1 MANSISNIVQEA
13 LAGLKLIKQEI
24 GSLND
29 EFAKASKNASQV
41 FKGGGNIAQYEKRIK
56 SLERALAKMQET
68 SAKGASIEK
77 QRETSIQR
85 QINFYAKNQNAV
97 ESFSKSEVAAM
108 KRRENAFKKE
118 ERQLKRTQGLYN
130 RVQRGINSVK
140 ERYRELAVRRE
151 LNGKLSEK
159 EIIELGQ
166 LEAKLNKYQTTLKKV
181 DAGMGVY
188 TRSVGSYG
196 KAFDSLGFSVAQ
208 ITRESPAFL
217 NSLNTGFMAISN
229 NIPILVDEINKLR
242 LANVDLANSGKPTVN
257 ILKQLG
263 KAIFSWQSLISAA
276 IVALTVLGPKLIEWA
291 TNTKSVASEVKK
303 LKEEQEE
310 LNEVINNYKEILD
323 PLTRAL
329 LNASQAS
336 QEELLTLNNLVD
348 VYRDTNNSL
357 DVRKK
362 AVEELKSKY
371 GDYLGT
377 LNTTDILEGK
387 YTETINKVQI
397 AVKKKAQETQLANE
411 IAEKRNKL
419 LEIEST
425 KNKIAERDTEAIT
438 KAQENLNKLTSEKIL
453 LEKKQQTEA
462 GLTGKEAARNSQLQ
476 KEINKAKVRLIN
488 ITNDSNEITDEQNS
502 LNKEAMEINK
512 DLISLEFAYKKVSKE
527 RLSLEQELT
536 IKSTKSSRD
545 NEKAIK
551 AQSEAVNSFRKEL
564 EKKIKLLEQLVVL
577 YADNDEKVAK
587 YREEIDFL
595 KKSIKGL
602 VDINVDKALED
613 SLKATRGVL
622 RDATKPDNDT
632 EGEWR
637 DYFLSLVPIAQ
648 NAFKLIA
655 DAQKAATQQ
664 QLADLEKQKDIAI
677 QFAGESAEARAAI
690 EEEFNRKKRAI
701 QKKQAEAE
709 KKQAIFEIT
718 LNTAAAV
725 VSALKKGPVFAAIV
739 GALGAA
745 QLAVAAST
753 PIPEFFRGTMNA
765 PEGLA
770 LVDEKRPE
778 VHTDKHGNI
787 KSFGESKANYRYLER
802 GDKIYKSRE
811 EYFSKEIESN
821 IPFNSAM
828 MAYQMAIHNN
838 NQDTLSKADFNR
850 GIDKLMSKE
859 TSVVNINKAG
869 FTASVISGNA
879 KKNKM
884 NNILRLKKGIV

>member
-24 GSLND
+24 STLND

-41 FKGGGNIAQYEKRIK
+41 FKGGGNIAEYEKRIS
-56 SLERALAKMQET
+56 SLEKALAKMYDT
-68 SAKGASIEK
+68 SAKGAKKEQQEKKKQLEQIEKEQELRNRLSK
-77 QRETSIQR
+77 QRE
-85 QINFYAKNQNAV
+85 
-97 ESFSKSEVAAM
+97 SEEK
-108 KRRENAFKKE
+108 KRFQELRRLSRARKKE
-118 ERQLKRTQGLYN
+118 EAELKRTEGLYN

-140 ERYRELAVRRE
+140 QRYRELAVRKE
-151 LNGKLSEK
+151 LNGKLSQK
-159 EIIELGQ
+159 EIIELGK
-166 LEAKLNKYQTTLKKV
+166 LEAKLNKYQTALKKV

-229 NIPILVDEINKLR
+229 NLPILVDEINKLR
-242 LANVDLANSGKPTVN
+242 VANIQLDKDGKPTVN
-257 ILKQLG
+257 ILKRLG
-263 KAIFSWQSLISAA
+263 AAIFSWQSLISAA
-276 IVALTVLGPKLIEWA
+276 IVALTVLGPKIGEFFQDLSKGNNVLRDSKDILEELDESTKEKIGRLQVLVAIAKDVNRSDIERKKA
-291 TNTKSVASEVKK
+291 MEAINDEYDELLGNLEDEENAYTKLNNTVQDYINLLVKEAQIKSLQEKIGEKTLKIIESQELQKSLEKK
-303 LKEEQEE
+303 LIKEGIE
-310 LNEVINNYKEILD
+310 LNENQVKSILELD
-323 PLTRAL
+323 KATRDSNLTAVQREMALNQLKNELSELDNRTSVYVGSLIAEQKATDDLTSLLDAL
-329 LNASQAS
+329 LD
-336 QEELLTLNNLVD
+336 LNI
-348 VYRDTNNSL
+348 
-357 DVRKK
+357 
-362 AVEELKSKY
+362 
-371 GDYLGT
+371 
-377 LNTTDILEGK
+377 DI
-387 YTETINKVQI
+387 
-397 AVKKKAQETQLANE
+397 
-411 IAEKRNKL
+411 
-419 LEIEST
+419 
-425 KNKIAERDTEAIT
+425 
-438 KAQENLNKLTSEKIL
+438 
-453 LEKKQQTEA
+453 
-462 GLTGKEAARNSQLQ
+462 
-476 KEINKAKVRLIN
+476 
-488 ITNDSNEITDEQNS
+488 
-502 LNKEAMEINK
+502 
-512 DLISLEFAYKKVSKE
+512 SKE
-527 RLSLEQELT
+527 REEGNSKKRKN
-536 IKSTKSSRD
+536 IKLLGA
-545 NEKAIK
+545 E
-551 AQSEAVNSFRKEL
+551 SEAVNSFRKEL
-564 EKKIKLLEQLVVL
+564 EEKIKLLEKLVVL
-577 YADNDEKVAK
+577 YADNDEAVAK
-587 YREEIDFL
+587 YREEIDLL
-595 KKSIKGL
+595 KKAIKGL
-602 VDINVDKALED
+602 VDINVDDALED
-613 SLKATRGVL
+613 SLKATRGVI
-622 RDATKPDNDT
+622 RNATKPDNDL
-632 EGEWR
+632 GSEWR

-655 DAQKAATQQ
+655 NAQKAATQQ
-664 QLADLEKQKDIAI
+664 LLADLEKQKDIAI
-677 QFAGESAEARAAI
+677 QFAGESAEARAAV

-701 QKKQAEAE
+701 QKKQAESE

-778 VHTDKHGNI
+778 VHTDRHGNI
-787 KSFGESKANYRYLER
+787 KSFGEGKANYRYLER

-811 EYFSKEIESN
+811 EYFSKEIEAN